1 MRASSFCLIPLLLLL
16 TGCPV
21 GPDYVKPET
30 PSPGHWVTEETHGD
44 RLKPL
49 QNLQLE
55 HWWRSFGDPVLDQ
68 LEQQAFEEN
77 LDLKSALTRIDQTR
91 AERSAHRASLLPR
104 VGAGAAGVETSNL
117 LPRQTASGT
126 QNQWGLLATGMDAIW
141 EIDVFGRL
149 RRKLEASTA
158 QNESALEEYREAWVI
173 LSAEIAREYVN
184 YRNIETLIRI
194 SRENEKSQKHTLHL
208 TERLYAEG
216 IGSRFDTTR
225 ETSLLRNTE
234 AEIPRLEGLLSE
246 SQHKLEALLA
256 KTPGSLKGLL
266 GTAKAVP
273 VPRDHAILVTPTE
286 MLRLRP
292 DIRSAERKLAAA
304 TATQGAAFAELFPK
318 ISVAA
323 FMGVQ
328 NSDLENLFRSSAFS
342 WASGSAIMQPIFNFG
357 RIRAG
362 IDLADARQQE
372 AYYSYEQTI
381 LEALKESET
390 ALKLLVKEEERRQS
404 LEVSVQNLKEAHRLG
419 ELRYRE
425 GISTFLDVLETERAL
440 YDEEMNLAQSRA
452 ETTLYLISFF
462 KALGGAGS
470 FKFEQPEDPLRP
482 WG

>member
-1 MRASSFCLIPLLLLL
+1 MRFNPLVLISLLL
-16 TGCPV
+16 TLSGCPV
-21 GPDYVKPET
+21 GPDYVKPEAPT
-30 PSPGHWVTEETHGD
+30 PSRWVTEETHGD

-55 HWWRSFGDPVLDQ
+55 HWWRSFGDPVLDA
-68 LEQQAFEEN
+68 LEQKAFEEN
-77 LDLKSALTRIDQTR
+77 LDLKSSLTRIDQTR
-91 AERSAHRASLLPR
+91 AERSAHRASLFPQ
-104 VGAGAAGVETSNL
+104 VGAVAAGVETSNL
-117 LPRQTASGT
+117 IPRQTASGT
-126 QNQWGLLATGMDAIW
+126 QSQWGVLATGLDAIW

-173 LSAEIAREYVN
+173 LSAEIAREYVT
-184 YRNIETLIRI
+184 YRNIETLIQI
-194 SRENEKSQKHTLHL
+194 SRDNEKAQKKTLHL

-246 SQHKLEALLA
+246 SQHKLEALVA
-256 KTPGSLKGLL
+256 QTPGSLKGLL
-266 GTAKAVP
+266 NKAQPIP

-292 DIRSAERKLAAA
+292 DIRAQERKLAAA

-362 IDLADARQQE
+362 IDLADARQKE
-372 AYYSYEQTI
+372 AYYDYEQSV

-390 ALKLLVKEEERRQS
+390 ALKMLVKEEERRQQ

-440 YDEEMNLAQSRA
+440 YVEEMNLEQSKAQ
-452 ETTLYLISFF
+452 TTLYLIAFF
-462 KALGGAGS
+462 KAIGGAGS

>member
-1 MRASSFCLIPLLLLL
+1 
-16 TGCPV
+16 
-21 GPDYVKPET
+21 
-30 PSPGHWVTEETHGD
+30 
-44 RLKPL
+44 
-49 QNLQLE
+49 
-55 HWWRSFGDPVLDQ
+55 
-68 LEQQAFEEN
+68 
-77 LDLKSALTRIDQTR
+77 
-91 AERSAHRASLLPR
+91 
-104 VGAGAAGVETSNL
+104 
-117 LPRQTASGT
+117 
-126 QNQWGLLATGMDAIW
+126 
-141 EIDVFGRL
+141 
-149 RRKLEASTA
+149 
-158 QNESALEEYREAWVI
+158 
-173 LSAEIAREYVN
+173 
-184 YRNIETLIRI
+184 
-194 SRENEKSQKHTLHL
+194 
-208 TERLYAEG
+208 
-216 IGSRFDTTR
+216 
-225 ETSLLRNTE
+225 
-234 AEIPRLEGLLSE
+234 
-246 SQHKLEALLA
+246 
-256 KTPGSLKGLL
+256 
-266 GTAKAVP
+266 
-273 VPRDHAILVTPTE
+273 

-372 AYYSYEQTI
+372 AYYNYEQTV

-390 ALKLLVKEEERRQS
+390 SLKLLVKEEERRQR

-440 YDEEMNLAQSRA
+440 YVEEMNLAQSRA
-452 ETTLYLISFF
+452 QTTLYLISFF
-462 KALGGAGS
+462 KAIGGAGS